1 MSESIAY
8 VPITSNSFVE
18 FGMFFVEFGNY
29 WSVSI
34 KMSQQNIPVLL
45 TKVLNIPLYF
55 STVFDIFF
63 VPKPCSALFDF
74 ELSRFMFEYLG
85 SYVFPVP

>member
-1 MSESIAY
+1 MLYIQINRAIKSPRVMSESIAY

-45 TKVLNIPLYF
+45 TKVLNIPLF
-55 STVFDIFF
+55 N
-63 VPKPCSALFDF
+63 
-74 ELSRFMFEYLG
+74 RF
-85 SYVFPVP
+85 